1 MAAYMSRV
9 LEWLQERLGTREQLF
24 KFLYRRL
31 PEGTTWWHTLGSA
44 TLFLILVQTLT
55 GFFLAFYY
63 VPSPEHAYDSL
74 IYIQEELP
82 FGAFIRGLHHWGA
95 SLTVVVVFLH
105 MLRVFFMGA
114 YKYPRELS
122 WVVGVFLFLLIMLF
136 GFTGYLL
143 PWDQKAYWATVVGT
157 HIAETAPLIGEY
169 LRRIL
174 QGGVEV
180 GARTLGRFYAA
191 HVLILPAVLYALIL
205 VHLSM
210 VIYQGIA
217 PTPWGRFGLIRKG
230 DYQRLYEESKGK
242 GETFFE
248 HLLRDGVVAFL
259 LLLVLLW
266 MAAFWK
272 VPMEEV
278 ADPTSTDYVPRPEW
292 YFYFLFELLWLFP
305 GKWIPV
311 ATFYIPLAAVLLLLF
326 LPFYDRT
333 PGRSPLKRPVASGI
347 ATAALF
353 AIAFL
358 TYQGATAPPPPKAGT
373 ALPEEVKALPPE
385 LARGREVYEAQGCS
399 ACHVLKGTGSA
410 AGPDLTRIGARRDA
424 EWLKRFLKDPSA
436 VRPGSVM
443 PPYGELPEEELD
455 ALARYLASLK

>member
-1 MAAYMSRV
+1 MSR
-9 LEWLQERLGTREQLF
+9 LLDWFQERLGTREQLTR
-24 KFLYRRL
+24 FLYRRL
-31 PEGTTWWHTLGSA
+31 PEGTTWSHTLGSA
-44 TLFLILVQTLT
+44 TLVLILLQTVT

-74 IYIQEELP
+74 VYIERELP
-82 FGAFIRGLHHWGA
+82 FGAFVRGLHKWGA

-105 MLRVFFMGA
+105 LLRVFFMGA

-122 WVVGVFLFLLIMLF
+122 WVVGVVLFLLIMLF

-157 HIAETAPLIGEY
+157 HIAGTAPLVGDY
-169 LRRIL
+169 LGRIL
-174 QGGVEV
+174 QGGADV

-191 HVLILPAVLYALIL
+191 HVLILPAILYAFIL

-217 PTPWGRFGLIRKG
+217 PTPRGELGRIRKE
-230 DYQRLYEESKGK
+230 DYARAYEASKGK

-259 LLLVLLW
+259 LVLALVA
-266 MAAFWK
+266 MAVAWK

-278 ADPTSTDYVPRPEW
+278 ADPASTDYVPRPEW

-305 GKWIPV
+305 GKWIPL
-311 ATFYIPLAAVLLLLF
+311 ATFYIPLAAVLLLVL

-333 PGRSPLKRPVASGI
+333 PGRSPLKRPLASGV
-347 ATAALF
+347 ATAALA
-353 AIAFL
+353 AIVVL
-358 TYQGATAPPPPKAGT
+358 TYQGATAPAPSRAGAAIPKEA
-373 ALPEEVKALPPE
+373 AALPPE
-385 LARGREVYEAQGCS
+385 LAKGREVYEAQGCS
-399 ACHVLKGTGSA
+399 ACHVLRGTGTA
-410 AGPDLTRIGARRDA
+410 AGPDLTRVGAKRDA
-424 EWLKRFLKDPSA
+424 EWLKRFVRDPAAVKPDSA
-436 VRPGSVM
+436 M
-443 PPYGELPEEELD
+443 PPYADLPEGELD
-455 ALARYLASLK
+455 ALATYLGSLR

>member
-1 MAAYMSRV
+1 MASHLRK
-9 LEWLQERLGTREQLF
+9 LFDWFQERLGTREQVT

-44 TLFLILVQTLT
+44 TFFLILVQTLT

-74 IYIQEELP
+74 IYIQSEIP
-82 FGAFIRGLHHWGA
+82 FGSFVRGLHRWGA

-157 HIAETAPLIGEY
+157 HIAQTAPVIGDY
-169 LRRIL
+169 LWRIL

-191 HVLILPAVLYALIL
+191 HVLILPAILYAFIL
-205 VHLSM
+205 VHISM

-217 PTPWGRFGLIRKG
+217 PTPKRGLGLIRTE
-230 DYQRLYEESKGK
+230 DYKRLYEESKGK
-242 GETFFE
+242 GETFLE
-248 HLLRDGVVAFL
+248 HLFRDGVVAFL
-259 LLLVLLW
+259 LLLVLVW
-266 MAAFWK
+266 MALAWK
-272 VPMEEV
+272 IPLEEV
-278 ADPTSTDYVPRPEW
+278 ADPTSTTYVPRPEW

-305 GKWIPV
+305 GKWTPV
-311 ATFYIPLAAVLLLLF
+311 ATFYIPLTAIFLLLF

-333 PGRSPLKRPVASGI
+333 QGRSPLKRPFASSI
-347 ATAALF
+347 ATAALL
-353 AIAFL
+353 AIALL
-358 TYQGATAPPPPKAGT
+358 TYQGAVAPAPPKAGAT
-373 ALPEEVKALPPE
+373 VAEQALPPE
-385 LARGREVYEAQGCS
+385 LAKGMEVYKAQACS

-410 AGPDLTRIGARRDA
+410 AGPDLTTAGTNRDA
-424 EWLKRFLKDPSA
+424 EWLKRFVNNPAA
-436 VRPGSVM
+436 VKPGSPM
-443 PPYGELPEEELD
+443 PPYQDLPEEELD
-455 ALARYLASLK
+455 ALANYLASLR